1 MLGHVL
7 TADEEIRAAGLD
19 DDSFA
24 RLKAETQATANEV
37 RKAYARGDSQP
48 IDAALDDW
56 LQGLGIDVTRSP
68 IEFADLRREFLKA
81 RLRSLDAKLARNR
94 GEVVDTPLAPTLEA
108 LAAPVAAPMPTPAI
122 RKGGPRLAD
131 VISFWKGVSPKSHR
145 TTDTADLMMKEFN
158 LLHGDL
164 ALADITKAH
173 FVAFRD
179 QQLARVKPSTVQAR
193 LNLLRAAFTVCLE
206 DDQLGIKDNPLLQ
219 VKIRKTQDE
228 EKERDAF
235 SADQLQVLYDSSVF
249 AAVGVAATFVR
260 DRQLLYR
267 AFTQELADY
276 LEGAGKQDAQQSQS
290 IEHSME
296 GFGVPY
302 YDYGVEL
309 SSPCREA
316 VVWAMIHEIGVE
328 GMTQRVKR
336 HNDMAAYIAAAAKE
350 HPNLELLL
358 EPTLSICCFRY
369 VAPGIDDLDSL
380 NRQLRRR
387 LI

>member
-24 RLKAETQATANEV
+24 RLEAETQATANEV

-145 TTDTADLMMKEFN
+145 TT
-158 LLHGDL
+158 
-164 ALADITKAH
+164 
-173 FVAFRD
+173 
-179 QQLARVKPSTVQAR
+179 
-193 LNLLRAAFTVCLE
+193 
-206 DDQLGIKDNPLLQ
+206 
-219 VKIRKTQDE
+219 
-228 EKERDAF
+228 
-235 SADQLQVLYDSSVF
+235 
-249 AAVGVAATFVR
+249 
-260 DRQLLYR
+260 
-267 AFTQELADY
+267 
-276 LEGAGKQDAQQSQS
+276 
-290 IEHSME
+290 
-296 GFGVPY
+296 
-302 YDYGVEL
+302 
-309 SSPCREA
+309 
-316 VVWAMIHEIGVE
+316 
-328 GMTQRVKR
+328 R
-336 HNDMAAYIAAAAKE
+336 H
-350 HPNLELLL
+350 
-358 EPTLSICCFRY
+358 R
-369 VAPGIDDLDSL
+369 
-380 NRQLRRR
+380 
-387 LI
+387 